1 MWETIISFIPL
12 IASTSGIAIIGKVAI
27 AIIKRIAKKEDAK
40 VKALEEQNA
49 ELKQANLILV
59 QERDQLKEYLVKT
72 EAKLDE
78 SIITINNKDNA
89 IREELALIKADHD
102 NMEEFVKSVTVL
114 RNQLRLKEK
123 NEQE

>member
-123 NEQE
+123 QEQE